1 MTLRV
6 PSDRFSK
13 NLLTCPRI
21 ELDNITP
28 SVSNSEHLTL
38 LKNHQNV
45 TTNSFKKLLKWWQL
59 KEWFFLR
66 VMKNNNWSC

>member
-13 NLLTCPRI
+13 NLLTCPHI

-28 SVSNSEHLTL
+28 SVINSEHLTL

-45 TTNSFKKLLKWWQL
+45 TTNSFKKLLK
-59 KEWFFLR
+59 
-66 VMKNNNWSC
+66 